1 MADPILQPFQLK
13 HLTLRNRVMITSH
26 EPAYS
31 EDGLPTDAYRAYHVE
46 RARAGI
52 ALTMTAGSAVVSRD
66 SPPAFGNLLAYRDE
80 ITPHMA
86 RLAREV
92 HDEGAAV
99 MIQLTHL
106 GRRTRWDTGD
116 WLPVLSPSALREPA
130 HRAYPKVLEDWDIA
144 RIISDYADAAERMK
158 DAGLDGIELE
168 SYGHLMDAFW
178 SPRLNHLDG
187 RYGAETLETRMAFSM
202 DVLRAIRA
210 RVGDDFIVGVRFVAD
225 EDIKGGISATEG
237 QEIARRLRDSGM
249 VDFLNVIRG
258 NIDTDASLT
267 RVIPLQGMAS
277 APHLDF
283 AGELRAQ
290 TGIPVFHAARI
301 PDLSTARHAIAA
313 GKLDMVGMTRAHIAD
328 PHIMA
333 KLLEGREEDI
343 RPCVGAN
350 YCIDRI
356 YQGEKALCL
365 HNPSTGRELSQP
377 HKIAPTHTP
386 TRVTIIGA
394 GPAGLEAARVAATR
408 GHQVHL
414 LEAAPQA
421 GGQIRLTAQSPR
433 RREMLAITEWRVAQ
447 CEKLGVRLQYNTY
460 AEPEDVLATA
470 PDVVIVATGGMA
482 REGGL
487 ETGSDLICSAWDIL
501 SGDVKPEG
509 DMLIFDEA
517 GDYAGLQ
524 AAEFAAPHA
533 RSIEIITRDRAIAPE
548 VMGMNLTP
556 YIRALQHSGAQMT
569 ITWYLSHVTRTGNR
583 LTAHLIS
590 DYSDKIETREVDQ
603 VVVNQG
609 TTPLD
614 DLYFT
619 LKPQSRNLGEL
630 DYHAFLAGQSLKII
644 KNPDGQFDL
653 YRIGDA
659 VSPRNT
665 HAAIYDGLRLARS
678 L

>member
-80 ITPHMA
+80 IIPHMA

-178 SPRLNHLDG
+178 SPRLNYLDG

-202 DVLRAIRA
+202 DVLRTIRA

-225 EDIKGGISATEG
+225 EDIKGGISAIEG
-237 QEIARRLRDSGM
+237 QEIARHLRDSGM

-277 APHLDF
+277 APHLNF

-290 TGIPVFHAARI
+290 TGIPIFHAARI

-377 HKIAPTHTP
+377 HKIAQTDTP
-386 TRVTIIGA
+386 ARVTIIGA
-394 GPAGLEAARVAATR
+394 GPAGLWAAYQLAQTGLDVILADEDFRMGGRLNSEADQIGGKPAADWAAEIVAKLDQMDNVRLMTRTTVTGAYDGGTYGAVERVSHHMSDRGGDCPLETFWRIHAKRAVLAA
-408 GHQVHL
+408 GA
-414 LEAAPQA
+414 LERTIGYANNDRPGIMQA
-421 GGQIRLTAQSPR
+421 GA
-433 RREMLAITEWRVAQ
+433 
-447 CEKLGVRLQYNTY
+447 VRSYLHRYG
-460 AEPEDVLATA
+460 
-470 PDVVIVATGGMA
+470 VATGKRVVVFGNNDNAFRTAHDLSAAGVEVAAYVDA
-482 REGGL
+482 RADAAIEGNFP
-487 ETGSDLICSAWDIL
+487 I
-501 SGDVKPEG
+501 
-509 DMLIFDEA
+509 
-517 GDYAGLQ
+517 Y
-524 AAEFAAPHA
+524 
-533 RSIEIITRDRAIAPE
+533 R
-548 VMGMNLTP
+548 
-556 YIRALQHSGAQMT
+556 GA
-569 ITWYLSHVTRTGNR
+569 HVTDTKGR
-583 LTAHLIS
+583 LGLSSVQIT
-590 DYSDKIETREVDQ
+590 D
-603 VVVNQG
+603 G
-609 TTPLD
+609 G
-614 DLYFT
+614 
-619 LKPQSRNLGEL
+619 RNHSIAADCL
-630 DYHAFLAGQSLKII
+630 
-644 KNPDGQFDL
+644 
-653 YRIGDA
+653 A
-659 VSPRNT
+659 VSGGWNPTVHMTCHMNGRPTWNET
-665 HAAIYDGLRLARS
+665 IASFVPTAGSIPGMSVVGSAAGHM
-678 L
+678 